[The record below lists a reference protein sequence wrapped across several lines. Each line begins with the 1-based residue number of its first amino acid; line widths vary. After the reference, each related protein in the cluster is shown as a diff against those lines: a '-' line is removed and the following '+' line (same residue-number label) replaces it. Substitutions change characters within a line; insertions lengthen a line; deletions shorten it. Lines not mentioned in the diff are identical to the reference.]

1 MDRPRFCAK
10 LSMLHAEH
18 GFFDRFAAAGA
29 DGCAAVEPAGTE

>member
-18 GFFDRFAAAGA
+18 GFLDRFAA